1 MPTQLLHNLFIISIM
16 KQIKNITVAVD
27 FSAPALNA
35 YRYAQGLAEM
45 LNATLT
51 VVAVKEVFKNTS
63 VSIQD
68 DETLNR
74 DIKELI
80 TEKDLA
86 TDTLMVK
93 SEVNTKILKGDPV
106 DVLTELSAGIDT
118 DLIVMGTT
126 GSKDLLTKVIG
137 SVSKKVANKA
147 HCPVILVPRGAKWT
161 PIEQIM
167 YASNYDSI
175 SPGVIHEIA
184 DFAIKIKADVHF
196 VNVKNYDPVFEIKQN
211 EVSWV
216 NLFDSVDSDL
226 YFETETIYGN
236 NTVDEL
242 KKYCEEKSIN
252 MMAFVS
258 KHRNFWETIIHQS
271 ITENMALSTTIPI
284 MVIHLDDK

>member
-1 MPTQLLHNLFIISIM
+1 M

-27 FSAPALNA
+27 FSTPALNA
-35 YRYAQGLAEM
+35 YRYAQGLAET

-51 VVAVKEVFKNTS
+51 VVTVKEVFKNTS

-68 DETLNR
+68 DEALNS

-106 DVLTELSAGIDT
+106 DVLTELSSEADT

-137 SVSKKVANKA
+137 SVSQKVANKA
-147 HCPVILVPRGAKWT
+147 HCPVILVPRGAKWA

-175 SPGVIHEIA
+175 SPRVIHEIA

-211 EVSWV
+211 EVSWI

-258 KHRNFWETIIHQS
+258 KHRNFWENIIHQS
-271 ITENMALSTTIPI
+271 VTENMVLSTTIPI